1 RDVVVDRR
9 LGQPQLLGQV
19 SHARGVVPLAVEQL
33 HRRAHDRLLVITGTP
48 APPPYRRFPRPG
60 RHHPRSISRPPVA
73 AINAARPDGDARR
86 AVRMSPG
93 EADSAL
99 LAGPS
104 PLTGS
109 WAVIEAGGHGH
120 WVRGREHTLPGAM
133 SGAIVVGTDGSPEA
147 ERAVEWAAGEA
158 VLRGRSLRSVHAV
171 ERWPFRVPLLAPSDG
186 AVEEGKAIL
195 EAARA
200 AVRERWPDLGVT
212 TALVEEETE
221 KALREESKD
230 AFALVLGRRGRGGFA
245 GMPLGST
252 SRRMASESSV
262 PVVIVRGEASEGGEV
277 VVGVDL
283 SWDSELVLEHAF

>member
-1 RDVVVDRR
+1 
-9 LGQPQLLGQV
+9 
-19 SHARGVVPLAVEQL
+19 
-33 HRRAHDRLLVITGTP
+33 
-48 APPPYRRFPRPG
+48 
-60 RHHPRSISRPPVA
+60 
-73 AINAARPDGDARR
+73 GDARR
-86 AVRMSPG
+86 AVRMFPG

-109 WAVIEAGGHGH
+109 WAVIEAGSHGH
-120 WVRGREHTLPGAM
+120 WVRGREHTLPEAL

-158 VLRGRSLRSVHAV
+158 VLRGRSLRIVHAV

-221 KALREESKD
+221 KALREESKE

-283 SWDSELVLEHAF
+283 SWDSELVLEHAFETASLYGARLRAVHAWMVYGMPVESGAVFDEEAVHDELLGRVVAAHEPLRKKYPHV

>member
-1 RDVVVDRR
+1 
-9 LGQPQLLGQV
+9 
-19 SHARGVVPLAVEQL
+19 
-33 HRRAHDRLLVITGTP
+33 
-48 APPPYRRFPRPG
+48 
-60 RHHPRSISRPPVA
+60 
-73 AINAARPDGDARR
+73 
-86 AVRMSPG
+86 M
-93 EADSAL
+93 
-99 LAGPS
+99 
-104 PLTGS
+104 
-109 WAVIEAGGHGH
+109 
-120 WVRGREHTLPGAM
+120 
-133 SGAIVVGTDGSPEA
+133 
-147 ERAVEWAAGEA
+147 EWAAGEA
-158 VLRGRSLRSVHAV
+158 VLRGRSLRIVHAV

-200 AVRERWPDLGVT
+200 AVRERWRDLGVT

-283 SWDSELVLEHAF
+283 SWDSELVLEHAFETAALYGARLRAVHAWMVYGMPVESGAVFDEEAVHDELLGRVVAAHEPLREKYPHVDVVEDVVMAHPVTALTEASRGARLLVVGADHHHWDAFRLGSVAHGAVHHAECPVTVVPYGLNGDR

>member
-1 RDVVVDRR
+1 
-9 LGQPQLLGQV
+9 
-19 SHARGVVPLAVEQL
+19 
-33 HRRAHDRLLVITGTP
+33 
-48 APPPYRRFPRPG
+48 
-60 RHHPRSISRPPVA
+60 
-73 AINAARPDGDARR
+73 
-86 AVRMSPG
+86 M
-93 EADSAL
+93 
-99 LAGPS
+99 
-104 PLTGS
+104 
-109 WAVIEAGGHGH
+109 
-120 WVRGREHTLPGAM
+120 
-133 SGAIVVGTDGSPEA
+133 
-147 ERAVEWAAGEA
+147 EWAAGEA
-158 VLRGRSLRSVHAV
+158 VLRGRSLRIVHAV

-283 SWDSELVLEHAF
+283 SWDSELVLEHAFETASLYGARLRAVHAWMVYGVPVEAGAVLDEEAVRDELLGHVVAAHEPLREKYPQVDVVEDVVMAHPVSALTEASRGARLLVVGADHRHWDAFRLGSVTHGAVHHAECPVTVVPYGRNGER